1 MCTSADLP
9 GPLARDA
16 PFAHCDNVIWREAR
30 ATALDVAEKLGGKR
44 LLQREVRTELDLAE
58 LVRDGLP
65 AGVLDRIVAESS
77 RALAALEYL
86 VHVDPANVPSDLV
99 LLTIDVPDTAPRDA
113 VALATLPARWAAE
126 SEPPECQAL
135 GDAWL
140 RAGATLA
147 LELPAAP
154 VPEERNVIL
163 DPRHPAHAGVHIVS
177 SRPFVYDPRLLA

>member
-1 MCTSADLP
+1 MLVFRLC
-9 GPLARDA
+9 
-16 PFAHCDNVIWREAR
+16 R
-30 ATALDVAEKLGGKR
+30 AAFQALDGEGARLYGGR
-44 LLQREVRTELDLAE
+44 WNSPGR
-58 LVRDGLP
+58 P
-65 AGVLDRIVAESS
+65 AVYTSSS

-86 VHVDPANVPSDLV
+86 VHVDPANAPSDLM

-113 VALATLPARWAAE
+113 IDLATLPAHWAAE

-147 LELPAAP
+147 LEVPAAP

-163 DPRHPAHAGVHIVS
+163 DPRHPAHAGVRLVS
-177 SRPFVYDPRLLA
+177 SRPFVYDPRLLS